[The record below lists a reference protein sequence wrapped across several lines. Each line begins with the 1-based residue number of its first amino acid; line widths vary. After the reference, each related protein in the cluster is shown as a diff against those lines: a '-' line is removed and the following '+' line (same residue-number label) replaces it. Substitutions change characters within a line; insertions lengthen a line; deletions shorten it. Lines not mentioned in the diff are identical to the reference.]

1 MYNNENNNGIKTAKI
16 IGTGVAIIVLLFSI
30 IGFVPVG
37 YRGVATR
44 LGNVTGQVR
53 GQGIFFK
60 IPFID
65 GNRNIEV
72 RVQKKETDAT
82 AASRDLQ
89 SVSAKVALNFR
100 LEPGLLV
107 SLYQELGM
115 DYDDRIIVPALQE
128 SVKATTAKYTAEELI
143 TKRTEVREG
152 IKLLMLEKMGNN
164 GIVVDD
170 FNIIDFDF
178 SESFNKAIEAKVT
191 AEQDALAAKN
201 KLEQVKYEAEQ
212 RIAEA
217 KGEAEAIKIQSEAIQ
232 SQGGANYVQLKA
244 IEKWNGGV
252 PQYLMG
258 NSVPFINLSK

>member
-1 MYNNENNNGIKTAKI
+1 MKKFIGFSVGII
-16 IGTGVAIIVLLFSI
+16 LLLILSV
-30 IGFVPVG
+30 GFVPVG
-37 YRGVATR
+37 YRGIATR
-44 LGNVTGQVR
+44 FGNVTGRIR

-60 IPFID
+60 FPLVN
-65 GNRNIEV
+65 GNKNIEV
-72 RVQKKETDAT
+72 RVQKKSIQAT
-82 AASRDLQ
+82 AASKDLQ
-89 SVSAKVALNFR
+89 SVSAEVALNFR
-100 LEPGLLV
+100 LEPSRLV

-152 IKLLMLEKMGNN
+152 IKQLMIDKMGNN
-164 GIVVDD
+164 GIVVED
-170 FNIIDFDF
+170 FNIVDFDF

-212 RIAEA
+212 RIAKA

-244 IEKWNGGV
+244 IEKWQGDV
-252 PQYLMG
+252 PTYMMG
-258 NSVPFINLSK
+258 TSVPFVNLNK